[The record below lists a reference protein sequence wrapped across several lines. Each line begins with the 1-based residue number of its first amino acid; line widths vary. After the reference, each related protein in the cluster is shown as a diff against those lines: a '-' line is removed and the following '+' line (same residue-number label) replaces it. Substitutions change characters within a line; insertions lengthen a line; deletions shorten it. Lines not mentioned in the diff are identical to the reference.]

1 MIYYIADMHF
11 GHTNVLPF
19 DNRPFPDTAQM
30 DDTLIQNWNERV
42 TSEDTVYVLG
52 DAFWKNEE
60 NSIRIMER
68 LQGHKHLIQGNHDRV
83 KGKLRPYW
91 ESIEQYLSLIHI
103 FFDFLK
109 GPDINQ
115 GVKEYSTTDGAVL
128 LDVRT
133 PDEYRQGHIPGS
145 KNVPLQ
151 SISKVAGMIDNKSTP
166 IFVHCLSGAR
176 SRQAAAILKQMGYTN
191 VKNIGGISAYAGKV
205 ERCLLYTS

>member
-1 MIYYIADMHF
+1 M
-11 GHTNVLPF
+11 
-19 DNRPFPDTAQM
+19 R
-30 DDTLIQNWNERV
+30 
-42 TSEDTVYVLG
+42 
-52 DAFWKNEE
+52 
-60 NSIRIMER
+60 
-68 LQGHKHLIQGNHDRV
+68 
-83 KGKLRPYW
+83 
-91 ESIEQYLSLIHI
+91 

-166 IFVHCLSGAR
+166 IFVYCLSGSR
-176 SRQAAAILKQMGYTN
+176 SRQAAANLKQMGYTN

-205 ERCLLYTS
+205 G

>member
-1 MIYYIADMHF
+1 M
-11 GHTNVLPF
+11 
-19 DNRPFPDTAQM
+19 R
-30 DDTLIQNWNERV
+30 
-42 TSEDTVYVLG
+42 
-52 DAFWKNEE
+52 
-60 NSIRIMER
+60 
-68 LQGHKHLIQGNHDRV
+68 
-83 KGKLRPYW
+83 
-91 ESIEQYLSLIHI
+91 

-115 GVKEYSTTDGAVL
+115 GVKEYSTTDSAVL

-151 SISKVAGMIDNKSTP
+151 SIDKVTVMINNKATP

-176 SRQAAAILKQMGYTN
+176 SRQAAAVLQQLGYTN

-205 ERCLLYTS
+205 ER

>member
-1 MIYYIADMHF
+1 M
-11 GHTNVLPF
+11 
-19 DNRPFPDTAQM
+19 R
-30 DDTLIQNWNERV
+30 
-42 TSEDTVYVLG
+42 
-52 DAFWKNEE
+52 
-60 NSIRIMER
+60 
-68 LQGHKHLIQGNHDRV
+68 
-83 KGKLRPYW
+83 
-91 ESIEQYLSLIHI
+91 

-151 SISKVAGMIDNKSTP
+151 SIDKVTVMINNKATP

-176 SRQAAAILKQMGYTN
+176 SCQAAAILQQMGYTN

-205 ERCLLYTS
+205 ER